1 MHKLLRSK
9 CVLNC
14 NYAQT
19 SGMDCIA
26 ALTLSNDVPYDLVIR
41 TEKGGKVPN
50 FLLSLDEIDRV
61 MRLHHIVSKVELAE
75 RTQLS
80 RNTWNAALKSRKP
93 TPDTLNALARLGA
106 RPGRVLVLDE
116 GAASQPAAA

>member
-1 MHKLLRSK
+1 
-9 CVLNC
+9 
-14 NYAQT
+14 
-19 SGMDCIA
+19 
-26 ALTLSNDVPYDLVIR
+26 
-41 TEKGGKVPN
+41 
-50 FLLSLDEIDRV
+50 

-93 TPDTLNALARLGA
+93 TLDTLNALARLGA
-106 RPGRVLVLDE
+106 RPGRVLALDE